1 MRTATP
7 TIGGNAVDRADLES
21 TLRLSPSG
29 STSSFEH
36 VTAVGGHH
44 QACHRSPTEPVSA
57 SAALGAVIRP
67 IDRNRH
73 RGGIGAAIAVIHR
86 VGERCRSPSP
96 HESRS
101 SKTGHSGHSC
111 SCHRRSSSAEAPEAE
126 CELPPRPL
134 AATPLAALIS
144 KAHSGC
150 RHPGS
155 VSSFE
160 HVTAVG
166 GHHQAA
172 HRLHRPS
179 RHRHRQHSGPSLA
192 PLMVT
197 VTVAVSVPP
206 LPSSTV

>member
-44 QACHRSPTEPVSA
+44 QAAIVHRPSGVVGSGHRA
-57 SAALGAVIRP
+57 VIGAV
-67 IDRNRH
+67 DGHRH
-73 RGGIGAAIAVIHR
+73 RRGVGAAIAVIHR
-86 VGERCRSPSP
+86 VGEAVGRRLPGRQIVEL
-96 HESRS
+96 H
-101 SKTGHSGHSC
+101 HSGCSC
-111 SCHRRSSSAEAPEAE
+111 SCHRRSSSAAAPEAE

-134 AATPLAALIS
+134 AATPLTALIS

-155 VSSFE
+155 TSSFE

-172 HRLHRPS
+172 IVHRPS
-179 RHRHRQHSGPSLA
+179 RCRHRQHSGRHWRR
-192 PLMVT
+192 
-197 VTVAVSVPP
+197 
-206 LPSSTV
+206 